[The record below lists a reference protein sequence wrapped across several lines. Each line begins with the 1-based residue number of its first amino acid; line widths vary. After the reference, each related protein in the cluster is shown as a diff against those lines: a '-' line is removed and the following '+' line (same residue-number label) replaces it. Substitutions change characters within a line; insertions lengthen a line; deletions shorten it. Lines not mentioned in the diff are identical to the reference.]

1 MGRAEDAKSTYESAL
16 KFDSQNADLYYNI
29 GVVDI
34 ELGNVDQALQDFD
47 AALQVND
54 LFTRT
59 MKPLLLD
66 VARRC

>member
-1 MGRAEDAKSTYESAL
+1 
-16 KFDSQNADLYYNI
+16 
-29 GVVDI
+29 
-34 ELGNVDQALQDFD
+34 LQDFD

-66 VARRC
+66 VARRCWQN